1 MVFVAIAAMG
11 GLVAFFLYHRIV
23 VTKLEQSLANFEAEL
38 DYIEDVLQLMRLQY
52 TELEKMVTPRSQV
65 KRSANTAKKRGRP
78 MNPNSARQKK
88 LKGVK

>member
-1 MVFVAIAAMG
+1 MLLAITAVG
-11 GLVAFFLYHRIV
+11 GLVAFFFYHRGV

-65 KRSANTAKKRGRP
+65 KRVANTAKKRGRP

-88 LKGVK
+88 LKGIK

>member
-1 MVFVAIAAMG
+1 MVFAAITAMG
-11 GLVAFFLYHRIV
+11 GLVAFFFYHRLV
-23 VTKLEQSLANFEAEL
+23 VTKFEKSLANFEAEL

-65 KRSANTAKKRGRP
+65 KKAPKKKIGRP

-88 LKGVK
+88 LRGEK